1 VARGRGLLEWQS
13 DPREAY
19 MNWDQLKGQW
29 KQSKGKLREKWGKIT
44 DDDFEM
50 IAGQRDQLIGVIQ
63 ERYGIA
69 KEEAQKQADTF
80 VDGLAYN
87 DANAQIREQQGTG
100 KPEKKAA
107 GR

>member
-1 VARGRGLLEWQS
+1 
-13 DPREAY
+13 
-19 MNWDQLKGQW
+19 MNWDQVKGQW
-29 KQSKGKLREKWGKIT
+29 KQQKGKLREKWGKIT

-50 IAGQRDQLIGVIQ
+50 IAGQRDQLVGVIQ

-69 KEEAQKQADTF
+69 KEEAQKQADSF

-87 DANAQIREQQGTG
+87 EAQSADAEIAAQKRAAKQ
-100 KPEKKAA
+100 EKKAA